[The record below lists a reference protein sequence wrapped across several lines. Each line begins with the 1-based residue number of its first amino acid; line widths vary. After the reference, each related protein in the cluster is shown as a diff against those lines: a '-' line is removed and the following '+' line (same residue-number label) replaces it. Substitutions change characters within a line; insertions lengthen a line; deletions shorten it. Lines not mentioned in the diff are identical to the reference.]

1 MYLQTTLKG
10 VYLNQDKENEI
21 HGGNKMTTKEK
32 YQKLNELKR
41 QALEALDNFD
51 YDLYRE
57 LDKQIVKLNNELSYG
72 RWKEVTVWNEE
83 LEKVVTEES

>member
-1 MYLQTTLKG
+1 
-10 VYLNQDKENEI
+10 
-21 HGGNKMTTKEK
+21 MTTKEK
-32 YQKLNELKR
+32 YQKLQELKR

-72 RWKEVTVWNEE
+72 R
-83 LEKVVTEES
+83 